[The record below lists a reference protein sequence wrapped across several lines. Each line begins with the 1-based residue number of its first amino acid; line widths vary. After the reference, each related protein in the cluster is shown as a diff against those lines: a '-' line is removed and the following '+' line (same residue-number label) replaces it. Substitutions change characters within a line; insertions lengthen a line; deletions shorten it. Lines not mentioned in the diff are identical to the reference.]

1 MHLICA
7 SSPRPPPP
15 HLPNPNC
22 TNCVIPGRNEKTKV
36 VQNWG
41 DVQVTKYLPYRSIVG
56 YIIFV
61 LIYGLFVFLLF
72 RFSFVCLLYLLSI
85 FFFYLH
91 LCPFSLSLFHDPDEG
106 HKEFVVEVFENQS
119 RSFPGGDFKP
129 ADQNWSDAVT
139 CIPLFCSICS
149 LFKVATHKFPTKD
162 T

>member
-1 MHLICA
+1 M
-7 SSPRPPPP
+7 
-15 HLPNPNC
+15 
-22 TNCVIPGRNEKTKV
+22 
-36 VQNWG
+36 
-41 DVQVTKYLPYRSIVG
+41 TKYLPYRSIVG

-72 RFSFVCLLYLLSI
+72 RFVFVFVCLLYLLSI

-139 CIPLFCSICS
+139 CIPLFCSICHCLKWKLINS
-149 LFKVATHKFPTKD
+149 PPKTLETIRGLD
-162 T
+162 TGFRGSFSRTSVIYDLLMVFAGQQ

>member
-1 MHLICA
+1 MVCLFFFC
-7 SSPRPPPP
+7 
-15 HLPNPNC
+15 
-22 TNCVIPGRNEKTKV
+22 
-36 VQNWG
+36 
-41 DVQVTKYLPYRSIVG
+41 
-56 YIIFV
+56 FV
-61 LIYGLFVFLLF
+61 LFLFLFVCCTCCLF
-72 RFSFVCLLYLLSI
+72 

-149 LFKVATHKFPTKD
+149 LFKVETH
-162 T
+162 

>member
-1 MHLICA
+1 M
-7 SSPRPPPP
+7 
-15 HLPNPNC
+15 
-22 TNCVIPGRNEKTKV
+22 TN
-36 VQNWG
+36 
-41 DVQVTKYLPYRSIVG
+41 YLPYRSIVS

-61 LIYGLFVFLLF
+61 LIYGFLF
-72 RFSFVCLLYLLSI
+72 FVCLDLFLFLFVCCTCCL

-139 CIPLFCSICS
+139 CISLFCSICS
-149 LFKVATHKFPTKD
+149 LFRVETQ
-162 T
+162 